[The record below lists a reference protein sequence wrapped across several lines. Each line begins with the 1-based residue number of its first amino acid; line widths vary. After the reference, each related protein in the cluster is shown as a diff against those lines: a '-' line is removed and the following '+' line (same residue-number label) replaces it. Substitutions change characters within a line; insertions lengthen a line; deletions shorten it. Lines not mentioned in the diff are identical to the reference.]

1 MSARDHCYRH
11 GPYLGAVCPHCE
23 RMQAFEE
30 ARREDARREEEQE
43 WRRQEEQRE
52 RDARDV
58 ELRAEQE
65 EDAWR
70 RHSDALQAQEQH
82 AAEAD
87 ARSRLA
93 ASGVLRAS
101 ELARSALVALGVG
114 DSATAIALVDEA
126 LATAPTYAWGY
137 MARALVSKR
146 VAQAAVSPAI
156 DRAIALALASAA
168 PDVEP
173 LPIGEAGPV
182 EKRGDVLAYALAVFG
197 PEAEGAAR
205 KLLASGLVSE
215 PATYALT
222 ACILGHADEL
232 LADVV
237 RDGVIAKRAAALGIP
252 TDAFRRFAA
261 DVGTWDAD
269 LELAR
274 RGPPHE
280 RWMRA
285 QKLRAWRREWG
296 RVADDLRREIE
307 WREAALRDPPPGL
320 NPPGLDRYV
329 RDAARWDLTDAEGAF
344 KLGVGLVGLSVP
356 CICCSPWYLPGG
368 VHGTD
373 GWLLLFAPPIVA
385 ACIAVLLV
393 AISLLVAWNRVTD
406 ARARARRE
414 YPALVA
420 RSQQLAAARD
430 RDRAEL
436 DRMYGWLAA
445 VQAVV

>member
-1 MSARDHCYRH
+1 MTTGHHCVIHGLRYSGDECPRCVQKRD
-11 GPYLGAVCPHCE
+11 E
-23 RMQAFEE
+23 D
-30 ARREDARREEEQE
+30 RE
-43 WRRQEEQRE
+43 WKRQEEQRE
-52 RDARDV
+52 RDARN
-58 ELRAEQE
+58 EERFWLAQE
-65 EDAWR
+65 EAALRNQDAI
-70 RHSDALQAQEQH
+70 DAQERI

-101 ELARSALVALGVG
+101 ELARNALVALEVG
-114 DSATAIALVDEA
+114 DTATARALVDEA

-137 MARALVSKR
+137 LARALVSKR
-146 VAQAAVSPAI
+146 VAHAAVGPAI
-156 DRAIALALASAA
+156 DRAVALALASGA

-173 LPIGEAGPV
+173 LPIGDRGPL

-197 PEAEGAAR
+197 REAEGPAR
-205 KLLASGLVSE
+205 KLLAAGLVSE
-215 PATYALT
+215 QATYALT
-222 ACILGHADEL
+222 ACIPRYADEL
-232 LADVV
+232 LADIV
-237 RDGVIAKRAAALGIP
+237 RDGVIVKRAAALGIP

-261 DVGTWDAD
+261 VVGTWDAD
-269 LELAR
+269 VELAR

-285 QKLRAWRREWG
+285 QKLRSWRREWG

-307 WREAALRDPPPGL
+307 WRENALRDPPPGL
-320 NPPGLDRYV
+320 HPPGLDRYV
-329 RDAARWDLTDAEGAF
+329 RDAARWDFADAEGAF

-356 CICCSPWYLPGG
+356 CICCSPWYLPQG

-373 GWLLLFAPPIVA
+373 DWLFLFAPPIVA
-385 ACIAVLLV
+385 ACLAVLLV
-393 AISLLVAWNRVTD
+393 GLALLVTWNRVTD

-420 RSQQLAAARD
+420 RSQQLGAARD

-445 VQAVV
+445 VQAVG